1 MRHKDQLY
9 GKQVLIVDNES
20 DISYLS
26 IRVYI
31 EDTDAGGIVFYANY
45 LKYFERARTEFF
57 RARGFELRKGIADNI
72 NYVVHSLSVQYKK
85 SARLDDE
92 LTITTRV
99 LDTGK
104 TFLIFS
110 QKVLNKENMLLVD
123 AEVKIAC
130 LHYDSAKPRRLPE
143 SLILSM

>member
-1 MRHKDQLY
+1 MMPSN
-9 GKQVLIVDNES
+9 KQT
-20 DISYLS
+20 ISYFPL
-26 IRVYI
+26 RVYI

-57 RARGFELRKGIADNI
+57 RARGFELRKGITENI

-92 LTITTRV
+92 LVVSTEVIK
-99 LDTGK
+99 TGK
-104 TFLIFS
+104 TFLIFN
-110 QKVLNKENMLLVD
+110 QQVFNKENALLVD

-130 LHYDSAKPRRLPE
+130 LHYDSVKPRRLPE
-143 SLILSM
+143 SLILSI